1 MAVRAVWGVRGAM
14 GPRVRGAVRTVVD
27 PVGSRMLGSAHRFA
41 SPGGVALTLDDGPDP
56 VETPRILTLLAH
68 ESVSAT
74 FFLLAERAVRYP
86 ELVQEIVA
94 GGHEVALHGWDH
106 RRVSG
111 MSRSAVATYL
121 VGAREALEDV
131 ADMPVTLFRPPY
143 GSQSVASFRGATEA
157 NLTVVVWTADAQDW
171 VDRSAIE
178 VARDAVEASGAGTIL
193 LLHERIEPDPLRG
206 APTTTF
212 DRVEMLAATVAGLR
226 RDGLEPQSF
235 RALAVGSRYR
245 RTLWFRP

>member
-1 MAVRAVWGVRGAM
+1 M
-14 GPRVRGAVRTVVD
+14 GPRVRGAVRTLVN
-27 PVGSRMLGSAHRFA
+27 PVGSRMLGSVHRFA
-41 SPGGVALTLDDGPDP
+41 SPDGVALTLDDGPDP
-56 VETPRILTLLAH
+56 VETPRILTLLAS

-74 FFLLAERAVRYP
+74 FFLLAERAVRHP
-86 ELVQEIVA
+86 ELVQGIVA

-111 MSRSAVATYL
+111 MSRSAASAYL

-131 ADMPVTLFRPPY
+131 ADTPVTLFRPPY
-143 GSQSVASFRGATEA
+143 GSQSVASFRGARDA
-157 NLTVVVWTADAQDW
+157 NLNVVVWNADAQDW
-171 VDRSAIE
+171 VDRSAGD
-178 VARDAVEASGAGTIL
+178 VARDAVEASEAGTIL

-226 RDGLEPQSF
+226 HVGLEPQSL
-235 RALAVGSRYR
+235 RDLAGGSPHQ
-245 RTLWFRP
+245 RTVWFRP